1 MTSTAGFT
9 EDDLRALAGPRSF
22 DRGRGYRDAVDSL
35 EVDGHR
41 FTAIVHGTDAYEV
54 VLEMDEEDG
63 LWGECDCPYG
73 LDGNFCKHCVAV
85 GLVVL
90 QRHGELPRLR
100 ADSGARTGSLESWLS
115 SRSREDLLAL
125 VRELIDGDRDLRR
138 RLELRAATAGA
149 DLGQMR
155 ARIADLL
162 AVGRFS
168 RYGYVEYA
176 DAHAYARQAGE
187 AVEAISALTDT
198 GQAGQAVVLAREAI
212 RLLGEASDQ
221 VDDSDGHL
229 GGVAADLGEAHL
241 EACRGAS
248 PDPKEIA
255 EWLVGHLL
263 GGLSHLPEIDL
274 EDYRDIL
281 GETGLARVRELAQEA
296 WRRRPSGWAE
306 KNLMQDLVKAE
317 GDVDALIAV
326 YAADLAP
333 SGWTHLVIAQ
343 ELDAAGREAEAL
355 EWAER
360 GLRSTAGQAQVDDR
374 LLDYVTGRYVRAG
387 RLADAAAVRRDR
399 FKAAR
404 TLAAYGKLRDA
415 ARAAGTWDIER
426 ATALDLLRT
435 DADQGRG
442 RGWYGDGPVLI
453 DALIDEGDLDA
464 AWEAAPGRAGTRQWL
479 TLADRVRDR
488 RPADALEVY
497 RRAIEPLK
505 QVTGDGNYQQM
516 ATLLLNARAC
526 HRALGTE
533 TEFATYLAALRA
545 DQKRKR
551 NLMKILAEKGL

>member
-1 MTSTAGFT
+1 M
-9 EDDLRALAGPRSF
+9 
-22 DRGRGYRDAVDSL
+22 
-35 EVDGHR
+35 
-41 FTAIVHGTDAYEV
+41 
-54 VLEMDEEDG
+54 
-63 LWGECDCPYG
+63 
-73 LDGNFCKHCVAV
+73 
-85 GLVVL
+85 GLVLL
-90 QRHGELPRLR
+90 QRRGELPRLR
-100 ADSGARTGSLESWLS
+100 ADSEARTGSLESWLS
-115 SRSREDLLAL
+115 SRSHEDLLAL

-168 RYGYVEYA
+168 RYGHVEYA
-176 DAHAYARQAGE
+176 DAHAYADQAGE
-187 AVEAISALTDT
+187 AVAAISALTT
-198 GQAGQAVVLAREAI
+198 GGQAGQAVVLAREAI

-229 GGVAADLGEAHL
+229 GEVAADLGEAHL
-241 EACRGAS
+241 GACRAAS

-274 EDYRDIL
+274 EDYRSIL

-333 SGWTHLVIAQ
+333 SGWTHLVISQ
-343 ELDAAGREAEAL
+343 ELDAASREAEAL

-360 GLRSTAGQAQVDDR
+360 GLRSTAGQAHVDDR
-374 LLDYVTGRYVRAG
+374 LLDYVTSRYVRAG

-404 TLAAYGKLRDA
+404 TLAAYRKLRDA
-415 ARAAGTWDIER
+415 ARAAGSWDTER
-426 ATALDLLRT
+426 TTALNLLRT
-435 DADQGRG
+435 DADKRHG

-453 DALIDEGDLDA
+453 DALIDDGDLDA

-479 TLADRVRDR
+479 TLADQVRES

-497 RRAIEPLK
+497 CRAIEPLK

-516 ATLLLNARAC
+516 ATLLLSARAC

-533 TEFATYLAALRA
+533 TEFAAYLAALRA

-551 NLMKILAEKGL
+551 NLMKVLAEKGL

>member
-1 MTSTAGFT
+1 MTSTAAFT

-22 DRGRGYRDAVDSL
+22 DRGLGYRDAVDSL
-35 EVDGHR
+35 EADGHR
-41 FTAIVHGTDAYEV
+41 FTAIVQGTDAYEV
-54 VLEMDEEDG
+54 ALEVDEEDG

-85 GLVVL
+85 GLVAL
-90 QRHGELPRLR
+90 QRRGELPRLR
-100 ADSGARTGSLESWLS
+100 AESEARTSSLESWLS
-115 SRSREDLLAL
+115 SRSRDDLLAL
-125 VRELIDGDRDLRR
+125 ARELIDGDRDLRR

-176 DAHAYARQAGE
+176 EARAYADQAGE
-187 AVEAISALTDT
+187 AVAAISALTDT

-241 EACRGAS
+241 EACRAAS
-248 PDPKEIA
+248 PDPREIA

-281 GETGLARVRELAQEA
+281 AETGLARVRELAQEA

-326 YAADLAP
+326 HAADLAP

-343 ELDAAGREAEAL
+343 ELDAAGREAESL

-360 GLRSTAGQAQVDDR
+360 GLRTTAGQAHVDDR
-374 LLDYVTGRYVRAG
+374 LLDYVTSRYVRAG
-387 RLADAAAVRRDR
+387 RLTDAVAVRRDR
-399 FKAAR
+399 SNAAR
-404 TLAAYGKLRDA
+404 TLAAYRKLRDA
-415 ARAAGTWDIER
+415 ARTAGTWDTER
-426 ATALDLLRT
+426 PTALDLLRT
-435 DADQGRG
+435 DADNKHGRA
-442 RGWYGDGPVLI
+442 WYGDGPVLI
-453 DALIDEGDLDA
+453 DALIDDGDLDA
-464 AWEAAPGRAGTRQWL
+464 AWQAAPGCAGMRQWL
-479 TLADRVRDR
+479 TLADQVRDS

-516 ATLLLNARAC
+516 ATLLLSARTC

-533 TEFATYLAALRA
+533 TEFASYLAALRA

-551 NLMKILAEKGL
+551 NLLKILAEKGL